1 MIRIVI
7 RAQSAYTS
15 PKRQVTAWL
24 GALPRQMGAL
34 RRVEAG
40 NAPGAIRASIL
51 SGSEGANKMS
61 RSKLLVASI
70 GGAVFLSFSQVA
82 VGTDTGA
89 STNDSRD
96 GPYQLAMAD
105 CDAMAS
111 LKTKQGACR
120 TMAESARANKNKT
133 RTAFVIDKSVM
144 TDSQGRLQFDP

>member
-1 MIRIVI
+1 
-7 RAQSAYTS
+7 
-15 PKRQVTAWL
+15 
-24 GALPRQMGAL
+24 MGAL
-34 RRVEAG
+34 RRVGTG

-51 SGSEGANKMS
+51 SGAEGASEMN

-70 GGAVFLSFSQVA
+70 GGAVFLSFSHVA

-89 STNDSRD
+89 SANGTRD
-96 GPYQLAMAD
+96 ERFQVAMAD
-105 CDAMAS
+105 CDSMAS

-120 TMAESARANKNKT
+120 TTAESARAYKNKT